1 MSHLILLNGFPYPAV
16 KPFGTMDDSNIAPLT
31 TGELQWLANLESDDQ
46 FGFREAFI
54 NCCLNDGDSET
65 KACLISVCNRLKLP
79 KILESV
85 TTDG

>member
-1 MSHLILLNGFPYPAV
+1 
-16 KPFGTMDDSNIAPLT
+16 MDDSNIAPLT

-46 FGFREAFI
+46 FGFREAFV